1 APFLYGLF
9 VLPAVAW
16 LALVGLA
23 VPAAFIERL
32 GYRAAIRRG
41 FELARADYIHAAGSL
56 ATLVIVAFLTS
67 TVLFFLL
74 RGASQVG
81 RAAQREAA
89 DAERVLGRR
98 VPQLAQLRRAA
109 AAGVVAAVALA
120 GCGGSNPREIRAT
133 LASPRGCVVHVF
145 FASRMVTGRTATRNE
160 VRAVGDRI
168 ASSSKVKTFA
178 FVSRE
183 LGFKRMA
190 RHHPELTQGLHANP
204 LPETFEIV
212 PRSGDDAR
220 ALAAELGS
228 ERGVEHVGMARAC

>member
-1 APFLYGLF
+1 M
-9 VLPAVAW
+9 
-16 LALVGLA
+16 
-23 VPAAFIERL
+23 
-32 GYRAAIRRG
+32 
-41 FELARADYIHAAGSL
+41 
-56 ATLVIVAFLTS
+56 
-67 TVLFFLL
+67 
-74 RGASQVG
+74 
-81 RAAQREAA
+81 
-89 DAERVLGRR
+89 
-98 VPQLAQLRRAA
+98 RRAA

-212 PRSGDDAR
+212 PWSATDAKQ
-220 ALAAELGS
+220 LETELRGVD
-228 ERGVEHVGMARAC
+228 GVEHVSAARACK